1 MTTPI
6 ALPVAGETADY
17 ARDYETVGPFPLKAN
32 AGIQIFLATN
42 AVAIML
48 VTVLKQGTIWL
59 RERPHC

>member
-6 ALPVAGETADY
+6 ALPVAGETA
-17 ARDYETVGPFPLKAN
+17 DYETVGPFPLKAN
-32 AGIQIFLATN
+32 AGIQIFLTTK

-59 RERPHC
+59 REQPHC